1 MVRKRKS
8 RKRAVKKKTGKS
20 SLGTKWTSD
29 KEGVSVTWPSIPMA
43 RGLGWFGA
51 FVSAIWSMSW
61 YLAPSTV
68 GAYRSLILL
77 GVLASVLLIVISLLF
92 EESLS
97 ISSERVQR
105 RRFSG
110 WFRAMQAAPTDQV
123 INAIVEL
130 AIQHESNNNPRVGY
144 VKLRIRRSDGIEWWP
159 VGTQMTWNE
168 AKSLGRCLNR
178 FTKLRV
184 IRSEEARNA

>member
-1 MVRKRKS
+1 MVRKKELH
-8 RKRAVKKKTGKS
+8 KRRVNKKTGKS

-29 KEGVSVTWPSIPMA
+29 KDGVSVTWPSIPMA

-51 FVSAIWSMSW
+51 LASAIWSTAW
-61 YLAPSTV
+61 YLAPNTF

-77 GVLASVLLIVISLLF
+77 GVLVSVLLIVISFLF
-92 EESLS
+92 GESLS
-97 ISSERVQR
+97 ISSKRVQR
-105 RRFSG
+105 RQFSG

-130 AIQHESNNNPRVGY
+130 DIQHESDNNPRVGY

-159 VGTQMTWNE
+159 VGTQMTWSE
-168 AKSLGRCLNR
+168 AKSLGSCLNR

-184 IRSEEARNA
+184 IRSEAARSA

>member
-8 RKRAVKKKTGKS
+8 HKRTVKKKTGKS
-20 SLGTKWTSD
+20 SLGTKWTSCKD
-29 KEGVSVTWPSIPMA
+29 GVSVTWPSIPMA

-51 FVSAIWSMSW
+51 FASAIWSVSW
-61 YLAPSTV
+61 YLTPNAF
-68 GAYRSLILL
+68 GGYRIWILL
-77 GVLASVLLIVISLLF
+77 GALASVLLIVISFLF
-92 EESLS
+92 RESLS

-110 WFRAMQAAPTDQV
+110 WFRAMQAAPTNQV

-130 AIQHESNNNPRVGY
+130 DIQHESNNNPRVGY